1 MKIHLALA
9 MGAALMSWV
18 LPATGAPEAFRVRA
32 LGVQFKGPAELH
44 VHDAAG
50 KSTAGTLHPKSYL
63 NHEFEPLQ
71 TKGGALV
78 LSTKSDP
85 SSAKV
90 AEDVVGECELPGKP
104 GSYILLLL
112 PGENANRS
120 KVVVVDAG
128 AAAFPVGTFKVL
140 NTTSYPLK
148 IDVQG
153 KIFEFKA
160 GDSGLIK
167 DPPVSENQTSAVKVT
182 YEKDGKWETLSSAV
196 WPHPGPKRVLQ
207 IFSEDPSTKMLRVSG
222 VKDIAKP

>member
-9 MGAALMSWV
+9 MGAALMSWI
-18 LPATGAPEAFRVRA
+18 LPATGAPEAYRVRT
-32 LGVQFKGPAELH
+32 LGVQFKGPAELY

-50 KSTAGTLHPKSYL
+50 KATAGAIHPKSYL
-63 NHEFEPLQ
+63 NHEFEPLA
-71 TKGGALV
+71 TKGGAMV
-78 LSTKSDP
+78 LSTKADP

-90 AEDVVGECELPGKP
+90 AEDVIGECELPGKP

-112 PGENANRS
+112 PGENANRA
-120 KVVVVDAG
+120 KVVVVDASAG
-128 AAAFPVGTFKVL
+128 AFPTGSFKVL

-153 KIFEFKA
+153 KAFDFKA
-160 GDSGLIK
+160 GESGVIK

-182 YEKDGKWETLSSAV
+182 YEKDGKWETLASPV

-207 IFSEDPSTKMLRVSG
+207 IFSEDPTSKAIRVSG
-222 VKDIAKP
+222 VKDISKP